1 MTEKLSYD
9 PTSRLIRIRV
19 WGDDPI
25 SDWIVSKQ
33 EVMLL
38 HEMHGANRLLVD
50 VREQEVAPALFDIL
64 DFGDDWPTTIWL
76 AVLVEKNTPDDVT
89 FLETVATR
97 RRKSI
102 RIFFSEVEALDWLK
116 APQGKM
122 PGD

>member
-1 MTEKLSYD
+1 M
-9 PTSRLIRIRV
+9 
-19 WGDDPI
+19 
-25 SDWIVSKQ
+25 Q
-33 EVMLL
+33 L
-38 HEMHGANRLLVD
+38 HEMHGANRLLVV

-89 FLETVATR
+89 FLETVATH

-102 RIFFSEVEALDWLK
+102 RIFFSEVEALNWLK